1 MRNAEPDFSEHSPIL
16 WIIHSPKQWISGE
29 WRESVKSISSQE
41 EREDFAILQVFTLE
55 ISAVYM
61 HW

>member
-1 MRNAEPDFSEHSPIL
+1 MNNTFPQAMSKWRVERVSE
-16 WIIHSPKQWISGE
+16 E
-29 WRESVKSISSQE
+29 YFFQE

-61 HW
+61 H